1 MLARQLLNRIG
12 VITRESIAVER
23 IAGGFSTVYPVLK
36 AMEEAGRV
44 RRGYFIAGRGAAQF
58 ADAGAL
64 ERLRSLREA
73 GGVVAHMLAAA
84 DPANP
89 YGATLP
95 WPARADNRLVGRFPG
110 AEVLLVD
117 GELAAYVS
125 KTERSVLTFF
135 DAQSPEAPRF
145 AGAVVKVFATQVDV
159 GARRAVFISEVDGE
173 DLGRSVLATSLKEAG
188 FRAGPI
194 RLVEEDHLKGMYGR
208 LTGAA
213 RTSVARASMLVW
225 CIRSRKIP

>member
-1 MLARQLLNRIG
+1 LLISKTVESPPGPTERLTVLARQLLNRIG

-73 GGVVAHMLAAA
+73 GGVVVHMLAAA

-95 WPARADNRLVGRFPG
+95 WPA
-110 AEVLLVD
+110 
-117 GELAAYVS
+117 
-125 KTERSVLTFF
+125 
-135 DAQSPEAPRF
+135 F
-145 AGAVVKVFATQVDV
+145 A
-159 GARRAVFISEVDGE
+159 R
-173 DLGRSVLATSLKEAG
+173 
-188 FRAGPI
+188 GPI

>member
-44 RRGYFIAGRGAAQF
+44 RRGYFIASRGAAQF

-73 GGVVAHMLAAA
+73 GGVVAHILAPA

-95 WPARADNRLVGRFPG
+95 WPPRADNRLVGRFPG
-110 AEVLLVD
+110 AEVI

-135 DAQSPEAPRF
+135 VAQSPEASRF
-145 AGAVVKVFATQVDV
+145 AGAVVKVFPTQVDV

-213 RTSVARASMLVW
+213 RTSVARASMLVT
-225 CIRSRKIP
+225 SNE